1 MRAPIHVA
9 ITRTVKP
16 GCEEAFE
23 KAIRTFFADSLKET
37 GTLGAQ
43 LLLPLPGSQNRT
55 YGILR
60 SFASVQ
66 DRDAFYQ
73 SESFRQWDQAVK
85 PLVEEDYSR
94 RELTGLEAFFTDPHL
109 IVRPPLWKMALLTWL
124 GVWVTVWVVSNLVG
138 PWLAGLPSWLA
149 TGVISLIVVSILTWG
164 VMPILTRLARPWL
177 IPSAP
182 SHSEERNGP

>member
-16 GCEEAFE
+16 GCEETFE
-23 KAIRTFFADSLKET
+23 KAIRTFFADSLQET

-60 SFASVQ
+60 SFASVH

-73 SESFRQWDQAVK
+73 SESFRQWDEAVK

-94 RELTGLEAFFTDPHL
+94 RELHGLEAFFTDPSL
-109 IVRPPLWKMALLTWL
+109 IHRPPRWKMAFLTWL
-124 GVWVTVWVVSNLVG
+124 GVWATVWVVANLVG
-138 PWLAGLPSWLA
+138 PRLSGLPPWLG
-149 TGVISLIVVSILTWG
+149 TGVVTLIVVSILTWG
-164 VMPILTRLARPWL
+164 LMPVVTRMAHPWL
-177 IPSAP
+177 LPAANVP
-182 SHSEERNGP
+182 PQERNEP

>member
-1 MRAPIHVA
+1 MRAPIHIA

-23 KAIRTFFADSLKET
+23 KAIRTFFADSLQET

-60 SFASVQ
+60 SFASVK

-73 SESFRQWDQAVK
+73 SDSFRQWDQAVK

-94 RELTGLEAFFTDPHL
+94 RDLTGLEAFFSDPSL
-109 IVRPPLWKMALLTWL
+109 IVRPPLWKMAFLTWL
-124 GVWVTVWVVSNLVG
+124 GVWATVWVVSNLVG
-138 PWLAGLPSWLA
+138 PRLSALPPWLA
-149 TGVISLIVVSILTWG
+149 TGVVTLMVVSILTWG
-164 VMPILTRLARPWL
+164 VMRVLTRLARPWL
-177 IPSAP
+177 MRSTDAHPQ
-182 SHSEERNGP
+182 ERNGS